1 MTSGRETPLRPH
13 LRPGLHI
20 GPPNRGARP
29 VTMPPCPPRSCWPKT
44 RPPSPTPCCTRCA
57 PKASPPSTCCW
68 AAQVLPRL
76 ARGGIDL
83 VILDVGLPDA
93 SGFEVCRRLREHH
106 ALPVIFLTARSDEI
120 DRVLGLELGADD
132 YMAKP
137 FSPRELVARVRARL
151 RRHEG
156 GQARQRGRFEIDADG
171 HRIRYAGHWLELT
184 RYEYALL
191 AELLRRPGAILARA
205 QLLDRV
211 WADALDIRRAHRR
224 HPREDPAR
232 QAARAGPCARPDPHP
247 SRAGLLH
254 RGGLNAGE
262 DRAARAAGLLPDRRA
277 GGAAA
282 GQRVRAAGQARRAP
296 GDGGHPGRHRQ
307 RAGGTGHAT
316 TCWPGGSPTAAS
328 RRGCGR

>member
-1 MTSGRETPLRPH
+1 MPTKILLAEDEAAIAETVLYALRAE
-13 LRPGLHI
+13 GL
-20 GPPNRGARP
+20 
-29 VTMPPCPPRSCWPKT
+29 
-44 RPPSPTPCCTRCA
+44 
-57 PKASPPSTCCW
+57 
-68 AAQVLPRL
+68 AAEHVLLGGQVLPRL

-83 VILDVGLPDA
+83 VILDVGLPDT

-156 GQARQRGRFEIDADG
+156 GQARQRGRFEIDSEA

-184 RYEYALL
+184 RYEHALL

-211 WADALDIRRAHRR
+211 WADALESGERTVDTHVKTLRAKLRAL
-224 HPREDPAR
+224 DPAR
-232 QAARAGPCARPDPHP
+232 DPI
-247 SRAGLLH
+247 RTH
-254 RGGLNAGE
+254 RGLGYSIE
-262 DRAARAAGLLPDRRA
+262 VD
-277 GGAAA
+277 
-282 GQRVRAAGQARRAP
+282 
-296 GDGGHPGRHRQ
+296 
-307 RAGGTGHAT
+307 
-316 TCWPGGSPTAAS
+316 
-328 RRGCGR
+328 